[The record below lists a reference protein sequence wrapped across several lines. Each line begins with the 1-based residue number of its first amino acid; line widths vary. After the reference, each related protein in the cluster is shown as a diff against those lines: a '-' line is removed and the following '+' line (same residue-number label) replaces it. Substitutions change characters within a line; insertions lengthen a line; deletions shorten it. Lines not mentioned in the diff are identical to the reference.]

1 MRAFLPQSALAVLS
15 AFSVSI
21 PLWLSGCTLTQKFE
35 ECVSDAECSTVNG
48 QKQYCSSDRLCVL
61 GRPKEQLCGEIYP
74 PNAPSNSIVIGGIA
88 FTEDGNDDLVIKAWK
103 LGIDQVNE
111 RRSPDPPLA
120 LHICDVGKD
129 ENDAFKSMQLLARE
143 RGAVAVVGPTTSGRT
158 FAIKDELIRS
168 GVPMMSPSATSPE
181 ISALGNQAGP
191 VNGIFYR
198 VVPSDALQ
206 GPVLAKQIQPAATP
220 PKVALMYVDDP
231 YGTGLKD
238 AFLSALPGQGLPS
251 PAITVKYNEP
261 AAGVD
266 LPSINAAASSILG
279 LNPKPDY
286 VVAIAN
292 VYTVDVIKALTPLP
306 TMGTPSTKIIMAD
319 GAKNDN
325 TLALSNT
332 AYGSYM
338 AAVVNAHLMRI
349 SGTAPTVDT
358 ANQTKTG
365 AYQKFVDDYKLRWN
379 QQDPSISIFSAY
391 GYDSIFAVAIAIGA
405 AGTEVSAPRVSQML
419 GRINKIEAS
428 TGRCLADAMDV
439 ATNNWLVVGKTK
451 FLDAKNKLTMRDGL
465 VLQGST
471 GTICFTPHGDRSAG
485 LYERWNI
492 NPTAVPPRFDSVPAS

>member
-1 MRAFLPQSALAVLS
+1 MRTLFSRPVFSALWALS
-15 AFSVSI
+15 LSM
-21 PLWLSGCTLTQKFE
+21 PLWLSGCTLSQKFE
-35 ECVSDAECSTVNG
+35 ECVSDAECPTVNG
-48 QKQYCSSDRLCVL
+48 HQLYCSSDRLCVL

-74 PNAPSNSIVIGGIA
+74 ANAPSNSIVVGAIA
-88 FTEDGNDDLVIKAWK
+88 FTEDGNDDLVVKAWK

-129 ENDAFKSMQLLARE
+129 ENDALKSMQVLARD

-168 GVPMMSPSATSPE
+168 GIPMMSPSATSPE

-191 VNGIFYR
+191 INGIFYR
-198 VVPSDALQ
+198 VVPSDSLQ
-206 GPVLAKQIQPAATP
+206 GPVLAKQILTAAPP
-220 PKVALMYVDDP
+220 PKLALMYVDDP

-266 LPSINAAASSILG
+266 LPSITMAASGILS

-286 VVAIAN
+286 VVAITN
-292 VYTVDVIKALTPLP
+292 VHTVDVIKALTPLP

-332 AYGSYM
+332 AYASYM
-338 AAVVNAHLMRI
+338 VAAVNGHLSRI

-365 AYQKFVDDYKLRWN
+365 AYQKFVDDYKTRWN

-391 GYDSIFAVAIAIGA
+391 GYDSIFAVAMAIGA
-405 AGTEVSAPRVSQML
+405 SGGDVTPGRVSQML

-465 VLQGST
+465 VLQGAT

-485 LYERWNI
+485 LYERWTI
-492 NPTAVPPRFDSVPAS
+492 NPTAVRFDSAPAS

>member
-1 MRAFLPQSALAVLS
+1 MKTYLS
-15 AFSVSI
+15 RRLWSGLLSLGLSL
-21 PLWLSGCTLTQKFE
+21 PLWLSGCTLAQKYT
-35 ECVSDAECSTVNG
+35 ECSSDAECPMVNG
-48 QKQYCSSDRLCVL
+48 QKLFCSSDQLCVL
-61 GRPKEQLCGEIYP
+61 GRPKDQLCTEIYP
-74 PNAPSNSIVIGGIA
+74 ANAPANSIAVGAIA

-143 RGAVAVVGPTTSGRT
+143 RHAVALVGPTTSGRT

-168 GVPMMSPSATSPE
+168 GIPMMSPSATSPE
-181 ISALGNQAGP
+181 ISALGTQAGP
-191 VNGIFYR
+191 VNSLFFR
-198 VVPSDALQ
+198 VVPSDSLQ
-206 GPVLAKQIQPAATP
+206 GPVLAKQIPVSPT
-220 PKVALMYVDDP
+220 PKVALLYVDDP

-238 AFLSALPGQGLPS
+238 AFLAALPGLGLSS
-251 PAITVKYNEP
+251 PTTVKYNEP

-266 LPSINAAASSILG
+266 QASINAAAASILA

-286 VVAIAN
+286 LVAITN
-292 VYTVDVIKALTPLP
+292 VYTVDVLKALTPLP
-306 TMGTPSTKIIMAD
+306 TSGTPTTKIIMAD

-325 TLALSNT
+325 TLKLSGT
-332 AYGSYM
+332 AYGSYNM
-338 AAVVNAHLMRI
+338 AMVNAHLARI

-365 AYQKFVDDYKLRWN
+365 AYQKFVDDYKTRWN

-391 GYDSIFAVAIAIGA
+391 GYDSIFAVAMAIGA
-405 AGTEVSAPRVSQML
+405 AGADVTPARVSQML
-419 GRINKIEAS
+419 SRINKIEAS
-428 TGRCLADAMDV
+428 TGRCLADAIDT

-451 FLDAKNKLTMRDGL
+451 YLDAKNKLTMRDQL
-465 VLQGST
+465 VLQGAT

-485 LYERWNI
+485 LYERWSI

>member
-1 MRAFLPQSALAVLS
+1 MQTFLSRHVFSCLAALCLA
-15 AFSVSI
+15 A
-21 PLWLSGCTLTQKFE
+21 PLWWSGCTLSQKFD
-35 ECVSDAECSTVNG
+35 ECSSDAECPTVNG
-48 QKQYCSSDRLCVL
+48 QKLYCSSDHLCVL
-61 GRPKEQLCGEIYP
+61 GRPKEALCSEIYP
-74 PNAPSNSIVIGGIA
+74 PNSPSNAIAVGAIA

-111 RRSPDPPLA
+111 RRTPEPPLA

-143 RGAVAVVGPTTSGRT
+143 RKAVALVGPTTSGRT

-168 GVPMMSPSATSPE
+168 GIPMMSPSATSPE
-181 ISALGNQAGP
+181 ISALGTQAGP
-191 VNGIFYR
+191 VNGLFYR

-206 GPVLAKQIQPAATP
+206 GPVLAKQIPTTP
-220 PKVALMYVDDP
+220 VPKLALLFVDDP

-238 AFLSALPGQGLPS
+238 AFLSTLPS
-251 PAITVKYNEP
+251 LGLTSQTTVKYNEP

-266 LPSINAAASSILG
+266 QASINAAAATILA

-286 VVAIAN
+286 LIAITN

-306 TMGTPSTKIIMAD
+306 TSGVPTTKIILAD

-325 TLALSNT
+325 TLNLSNT
-332 AYGSYM
+332 TYGTYTVM
-338 AAVVNAHLMRI
+338 QVNSHLARI
-349 SGTAPTVDT
+349 LGTAPTVDT

-365 AYQKFVDDYKLRWN
+365 AYQKFVDDYKTRWN
-379 QQDPSISIFSAY
+379 QQDPGISIFSAY
-391 GYDSIFAVAIAIGA
+391 GYDSIFAVAMAIGA
-405 AGTEVSAPRVSQML
+405 AGNDVTAARVSQML

-428 TGRCLADAMDV
+428 TGRCLADATDT

-485 LYERWNI
+485 LYERWSI
-492 NPTAVPPRFDSVPAS
+492 NPTAVPPRFDSIPAS

>member
-1 MRAFLPQSALAVLS
+1 MRALVSQHVFAALSALSLS
-15 AFSVSI
+15 L

-35 ECVSDAECSTVNG
+35 ECVSDAECPTQNG
-48 QKQYCSSDRLCVL
+48 QKLYCSSDRLCVL

-74 PNAPSNSIVIGGIA
+74 ANAPSNSVVIGGIA

-129 ENDAFKSMQLLARE
+129 ENDALKSMQLLARE
-143 RGAVAVVGPTTSGRT
+143 RGAVAIVGPTTSGRT

-168 GVPMMSPSATSPE
+168 GIPMMSPSATSPE
-181 ISALGNQAGP
+181 ISALGTQSGP

-206 GPVLAKQIQPAATP
+206 GPVLAKQIPTGSMP
-220 PKVALMYVDDP
+220 PKLALMYVDDP

-266 LPSINAAASSILG
+266 LPSINAAAASILA

-306 TMGTPSTKIIMAD
+306 TMGIPSTKIIMAD

-332 AYGSYM
+332 SYTTYTM
-338 AAVVNAHLMRI
+338 PMVNAHLARI

-365 AYQKFVDDYKLRWN
+365 AYQKFVDDYKTRWN

-391 GYDSIFAVAIAIGA
+391 GYDAIFAVAIAIGA
-405 AGTEVSAPRVSQML
+405 AGSEVSASRVSQML
-419 GRINKIEAS
+419 GRVNKIEAS
-428 TGRCLADAMDV
+428 TGRCLADAVDV
-439 ATNNWLVVGKTK
+439 ATNNWLVIGKTK
-451 FLDAKNKLTMRDGL
+451 YLDAKNKLTARDGL
-465 VLQGST
+465 VLQGAT

-485 LYERWNI
+485 LYERWSI
-492 NPTAVPPRFDSVPAS
+492 NPTAMPPRFDSVPAS